1 VQLKQSLLVLAALLK
16 RQTAMEM
23 LVETQPLAHLY
34 LLMVVVVV
42 VLALVAPPEVAAV
55 VNYPLAQLVLL
66 VDQPCREDHM
76 LW

>member
-1 VQLKQSLLVLAALLK
+1 LVLAALLK

-23 LVETQPLAHLY
+23 LVGTQQLAHLY
-34 LLMVVVVV
+34 PLMVAALV

-66 VDQPCREDHM
+66 LDQLCREDHIF
-76 LW
+76 W